1 MAAYNTNDLARIYR
15 KARGVG
21 ENALSMLT
29 SGFAE
34 PAAGYAAAAAAA
46 TGYDAEGARN
56 AIRERMTYAPKTAEG
71 IQYMNALARVM
82 SAVNNSAPVTTW
94 KKGVD
99 IAGRYSPTAGAV
111 LASAPTA
118 IGVATGA
125 KSALRQGRSASILA
139 QRMQEGMVN
148 NAMAPRKLHPQAGVI
163 STGPMPKRVMSDT
176 AKKAYELGVKHR
188 EAMEKNPNLTLMDI
202 MYTSDAADSAL
213 NDLIYKQGYELSA
226 AAYESGRRGAK
237 IPTLA
242 KGLRYGKAPESGFSF
257 NKATGDPEQGV
268 SMAKVDGVNYEWY
281 PVSDSKTTRKPIN
294 YEGYLLDPDHFW
306 GGDGEPLM
314 LRVIEVDGK

>member
-1 MAAYNTNDLARIYR
+1 MAAYNTNTLASLYR
-15 KARGVG
+15 KARGIG

-29 SGFAE
+29 SGLAE

-56 AIRERMTYAPKTAEG
+56 SIRERMTYAPKTAEG
-71 IQYMNALARVM
+71 VRYMSELARVM
-82 SAVNNSAPVTTW
+82 SAFNNSAPVTTW
-94 KKGVD
+94 EKGVD
-99 IAGRYSPTAGAV
+99 IAGRYSPTAGAF
-111 LASAPTA
+111 LATVPSA

-125 KSALRQGRSASILA
+125 KPALQQGRSISMLA
-139 QRMQEGMVN
+139 QRMQDGMVR
-148 NAMAPRKLHPQAGVI
+148 NAMVPRTLHPQAGVI
-163 STGPMPKRVMSDT
+163 NTGSTPKRVMSDT

-188 EAMEKNPNLTLMDI
+188 EAMEKNPNLTLMD
-202 MYTSDAADSAL
+202 MLYAMDAADSAL

-237 IPTLA
+237 IPTIA
-242 KGLRYGKAPESGFSF
+242 KGLRYGKAPENGFSF
-257 NKATGDPEQGV
+257 NKATGDYEQGV
-268 SMAKVDGVNYEWY
+268 SMAKVNGVNYEWF

>member
-1 MAAYNTNDLARIYR
+1 MS
-15 KARGVG
+15 
-21 ENALSMLT
+21 E
-29 SGFAE
+29 
-34 PAAGYAAAAAAA
+34 
-46 TGYDAEGARN
+46 
-56 AIRERMTYAPKTAEG
+56 
-71 IQYMNALARVM
+71 LARVM
-82 SAVNNSAPVTTW
+82 SAVNNSAPVRTW
-94 KKGVD
+94 QRGVD
-99 IAGRYSPTAGAV
+99 IAGRYSPAAGAA
-111 LASAPTA
+111 LQTIPTA
-118 IGVATGA
+118 IGAVYGA
-125 KSALRQGRSASILA
+125 KPAMQQGRAASMLA
-139 QRMQEGMVN
+139 ERMQEGMVN

-176 AKKAYELGVKHR
+176 AKKAYELVVKHR
-188 EAMEKNPNLTLMDI
+188 EAMEKNPNSTLMDI
-202 MYTSDAADSAL
+202 MYASDAADSAL